1 MRLKISCLVLV
12 GVVVSALV
20 AAPPQAV
27 GQISYTWTG
36 TTSNVWDP
44 GSPDLNWVSS
54 GVLSTYS
61 DNSIVTFDDT
71 AAGNTSPIMI
81 AAGGVQPSSVVF
93 NNTLLSYSFSGGG
106 IGGTGSVTLNGGGS
120 VIFNNVNTYS
130 GGTTISGPSLLQ
142 LGSGASL
149 GTGALEVDAGTLDI
163 GGNTQAATSLS
174 GLAGIITSSLPG
186 GMLAVSQTTATT
198 FSGTLQDS
206 GGGNIGLSFNGAGGG
221 SLLLSGTNTYSGATT
236 ISAGSLAFNGQLTNS
251 SVGVQGGL
259 LLGSGQVNKN
269 VTLSS
274 GGVAGTL
281 AIGGNL
287 TVTGNSTWY
296 AQNTVSGGATV
307 QGGLFTLASGAV
319 LTTPA
324 LNVTGGAIAAAD
336 GTGTLAGSL
345 NYTSSTSSTFL
356 GGITGAGSTVTMNN
370 ALSMLTLSG
379 TNTYGGATTITS
391 GTLQVGGPY
400 ALPGGVLG
408 SQWRAFSTWQAR
420 T

>member
-1 MRLKISCLVLV
+1 MRLEISCLVLV

-44 GSPDLNWVSS
+44 SSPDLNWVSS

-174 GLAGIITSSLPG
+174 GLAGIITSSSPG

-236 ISAGSLAFNGQLTNS
+236 ISAGSLAVNGQLTNS
-251 SVGVQGGL
+251 SVVR
-259 LLGSGQVNKN
+259 SGR
-269 VTLSS
+269 
-274 GGVAGTL
+274 
-281 AIGGNL
+281 
-287 TVTGNSTWY
+287 
-296 AQNTVSGGATV
+296 
-307 QGGLFTLASGAV
+307 
-319 LTTPA
+319 PA
-324 LNVTGGAIAAAD
+324 LG
-336 GTGTLAGSL
+336 
-345 NYTSSTSSTFL
+345 
-356 GGITGAGSTVTMNN
+356 
-370 ALSMLTLSG
+370 
-379 TNTYGGATTITS
+379 
-391 GTLQVGGPY
+391 QR
-400 ALPGGVLG
+400 PG
-408 SQWRAFSTWQAR
+408 Q
-420 T
+420 